1 MGMKTTEQLKESN
14 VKAYRRLQINYC
26 TRRCVARN
34 EGYPDGSSKD
44 FFKLEFPEYCIIT
57 GHKLDY
63 DYDKPRVK
71 GGGDYAPSFDKINP
85 ELGYV
90 EGNVRV
96 VSFLGN
102 RLMSNINSHSDNV
115 EQLIHFRDFINI
127 EISRLENK

>member
-1 MGMKTTEQLKESN
+1 MKNKELRESN
-14 VKAYRRLQINYC
+14 SNAYNQLRTNYT
-26 TRRCVARN
+26 TRRSIAREN
-34 EGYPDGSSKD
+34 GYPDGSFRD
-44 FFKLEFPEYCIIT
+44 FYNLEFPEYCIIT

>member
-1 MGMKTTEQLKESN
+1 MKTLELRESN
-14 VKAYRRLQINYC
+14 NKAYNQLRINYGN
-26 TRRCVARN
+26 RRAVARK

-63 DYDKPRVK
+63 DYSKPRVN

-85 ELGYV
+85 ELGYI

-102 RLMSNINSHSDNV
+102 RLMSNINSHEDNI
-115 EQLIHFRDFINI
+115 EQLIHFRNFLNT
-127 EISRLENK
+127 EIFRLKK